1 MFNTKGPLLT
11 RRHRFYSR
19 KSKKNSFEHSSI
31 EMNFFDMTFSEN
43 DGVRT
48 SVYHVNRRT
57 MKWMSSYFSHNDV
70 WYPPKLII
78 SQQSRKQEKKE
89 NLITETS
96 EPDDNRTS
104 LRTRQYSFASAKFHL
119 LSHTSVIKLRTETRK
134 LHPSHSEINFFL
146 ILTRN
151 PNKSDG
157 LAFSLTWSHN
167 K

>member
-1 MFNTKGPLLT
+1 MPLGHIIFSNKITSLNEFPIT
-11 RRHRFYSR
+11 CYFSCY
-19 KSKKNSFEHSSI
+19 SKKILCENSCLSRNEKNN
-31 EMNFFDMTFSEN
+31 EMNKQLFLSF
-43 DGVRT
+43 
-48 SVYHVNRRT
+48 
-57 MKWMSSYFSHNDV
+57 DV

-78 SQQSRKQEKKE
+78 SQQSRRQEKKE

-104 LRTRQYSFASAKFHL
+104 LRTRQYSFASAKFHF

-134 LHPSHSEINFFL
+134 LHLGHSEINFFL
-146 ILTRN
+146 ILSRN

-157 LAFSLTWSHN
+157 LAFSLNWSHN